1 MLEWIRKE
9 AVERPKVIGV
19 LILLIGGIFVLSMGW
34 WGFSSGGASKKDVVA
49 RVNGVPIKVD
59 DYSRD
64 YLIMK
69 NNYQRLLR
77 GDLGTKILK
86 DLNFPGLVL
95 RNMIYRQIWIDE
107 GKSLGIGIS
116 DRTVVEEI
124 ARIPFFQAGTPPAFS
139 KEAYI
144 AFLKETHQT
153 AESFEQSVRLDVLV
167 QRIQLL
173 ARASQT
179 IGSVAQAPAP
189 TTPLASAPA
198 PAPADDIAERVR
210 IQNETVES
218 LQNQLE
224 KKARID
230 IDQKVF
236 KEISRQLL

>member
-1 MLEWIRKE
+1 MLEWIRRE
-9 AVERPKVIGV
+9 AVERPKVIGFLMV
-19 LILLIGGIFVLSMGW
+19 LIGGVFVLSMGW
-34 WGFSSGGASKKDVVA
+34 WGFSQNQTSKADVLA
-49 RVNGVPIKVD
+49 RINGVPIKVE

-64 YLIMK
+64 YIIMK

-77 GDLGTKILK
+77 GDLGAKILK

-107 GKSLGIGIS
+107 GTSLGIQVS
-116 DRTVVEEI
+116 DQTVVSEI

-144 AFLKETHQT
+144 AFLKDTHQT
-153 AESFEQSVRLDVLV
+153 AESFEKSVRLDVLV
-167 QRIQLL
+167 QRAQLL
-173 ARASQT
+173 ARAAQT
-179 IGSVAQAPAP
+179 IGDLDSPPQGGTAPP
-189 TTPLASAPA
+189 DPN
-198 PAPADDIAERVR
+198 AERIR

-224 KKARID
+224 GKARID

-236 KEISRQLL
+236 KEVSRQLL